1 MNFPI
6 LVPVRGEA
14 KMRVNNAGLGR
25 AVVLIVAVLACCSSV
40 CLCRCL
46 AADVGYTTDYG
57 QQPLLESEPGQSLY
71 WHLPLAPAEDPCEN
85 PMCWKGAHPGMSPR
99 WYASGEF
106 LGLFRYQDSVSFQAL
121 PVLLQAQPVPGSAV
135 IVLGTPD
142 FDMEIASGARVLI
155 GRSLGEWYRIEG
167 SYLGSHSWSDSV
179 AIRNSDTN
187 TQGGSG
193 NLFSPFSDFGVPDGV
208 LGLDYNNF
216 ASIAF
221 TSRLNSAEIN
231 VRRRLPHIHGGEHH
245 AEASVMVGL
254 RYADISETFN
264 YFTQANVPAPQGA
277 TNDVAIS
284 VHNDLYGVQIGCLSQ
299 LLMRE
304 RAWLDFETKG
314 GFFANRAGQRTVY
327 TNVDSTG
334 ATTTVASGDSEDVTS
349 YMVDLALTLNYQFA
363 PSMTL
368 RIGYNAI
375 FVWDVALASENLNTD
390 VNRLLWGPADVDH
403 GHNLVYHGPSIGFI
417 WAR

>member
-1 MNFPI
+1 
-6 LVPVRGEA
+6 
-14 KMRVNNAGLGR
+14 MRVNNTGLVR
-25 AVVLIVAVLACCSSV
+25 TALLIVAAFTCCSSV

-46 AADVGYTTDYG
+46 AADVGYTSDYSP
-57 QQPLLESEPGQSLY
+57 QPLLESEPGQSLY
-71 WHLPLAPAEDPCEN
+71 WHRPAEQAEDPCETW
-85 PMCWKGAHPGMSPR
+85 MCWKGIHPGMSPR

-106 LGLFRYQDSVSFQAL
+106 LGLFRHQDSVPFQAL
-121 PVLLQAQPVPGSAV
+121 QSLPQLDSGA

-142 FDMEIASGARVLI
+142 FDVEMASGARVLI
-155 GRSLGEWYRIEG
+155 GWSLGEWYRIEG
-167 SYLGSHSWSDSV
+167 SYLGSHSWSDGV
-179 AIRNSDTN
+179 AIRNSDPN
-187 TQGGSG
+187 IQGGSG
-193 NLFSPFSDFGVPDGV
+193 NLFSPFSNFGVPDGV

-231 VRRRLPHIHGGEHH
+231 VRRRLRHIHGGEHH

-254 RYADISETFN
+254 RYADIGETFN

-284 VHNDLYGVQIGCLSQ
+284 ADNDLFGVQIGCLSQ

-304 RAWLDFETKG
+304 RAWIDFETKG
-314 GFFANRAGQRTVY
+314 GIFANRAGQRTVY
-327 TNVDSTG
+327 TNVDSAG

-349 YMVDLALTLNYQFA
+349 YMLDLALTLNYQFA
-363 PSMTL
+363 PGMTF

-390 VNRLLWGPADVDH
+390 VSTLLLGPADVNH